1 MNESENYLDQ
11 LLNAVD
17 GRSDLNDSDPVN
29 PEEIESKEQMPQK
42 STRETI
48 DIPDSND
55 LFMDQFEQELR
66 KDNDPDEFLK
76 QFEQELDRDESSQ
89 GVTKATQ
96 PMLDDI
102 DQIMESVNQEAAN
115 DTAEMETSA
124 VEKTAEQKEDT
135 AEVKNDEGASE
146 DGIDDLAIDDIGI
159 DDFGLDDPETENEK
173 AVSDEDDELMKILSG
188 TGEDS
193 EIPEADNAK
202 AEVQPDDGGKEEKK
216 PKKQGFLAKL
226 SKLLF
231 GDDEPDEEEIS
242 GMQAEPAVTEMS
254 MDDMDILKELEG
266 SSDDDKKGKKEK
278 KKKEKM
284 KKEKAPKQPK
294 EKKVKPKKEK
304 KPKPPAEPDNT
315 PPLPK
320 VPVILVFVMAAS
332 ILVLVLAGTHLL
344 GYSNSF
350 ADADQA
356 FAEGR
361 YSDAFQAVAGEKVK
375 EKDTDTYE
383 KYRITAMVSA
393 EYEAYESMMDAEVYD
408 MALDSLIRTVQR
420 YDKYLQ
426 DAETYGCRGE
436 FDKIESAAETAL
448 QQDFGLTAED
458 ARTMYALSN
467 KETYSREIYKV
478 LEKAGLSEVTE

>member
-135 AEVKNDEGASE
+135 AEVKNDEDASE

-159 DDFGLDDPETENEK
+159 DDFGLDNPETENEK
-173 AVSDEDDELMKILSG
+173 AVSDEDDELMRILSG

-266 SSDDDKKGKKEK
+266 SSDGDKKGRKEK
-278 KKKEKM
+278 KK
-284 KKEKAPKQPK
+284 K

>member
-278 KKKEKM
+278 K
-284 KKEKAPKQPK
+284 
-294 EKKVKPKKEK
+294 
-304 KPKPPAEPDNT
+304 PKPPAEPDNT

>member
-55 LFMDQFEQELR
+55 LSMDQFEQELR

-278 KKKEKM
+278 KKKEK
-284 KKEKAPKQPK
+284 
-294 EKKVKPKKEK
+294 KVKPKKEK

-420 YDKYLQ
+420 YDRYLQ

>member
-115 DTAEMETSA
+115 DTAEMAASA

-135 AEVKNDEGASE
+135 AEVKNDEDASE

-159 DDFGLDDPETENEK
+159 DDFGLDNSETENEK
-173 AVSDEDDELMKILSG
+173 AVSDEDDELMRILSG

-202 AEVQPDDGGKEEKK
+202 AEVQP
-216 PKKQGFLAKL
+216 

-242 GMQAEPAVTEMS
+242 GMQAEPAVTEIP

-266 SSDDDKKGKKEK
+266 SSDGDKKGGKEK
-278 KKKEKM
+278 KKKEKK